1 MLKIQFHIAL
11 CLLGLVCAACQPK
24 VSTSSTDNTTGFNI
38 DIQDDTTHITIYSP
52 WQRGQVMQQLSFSQ
66 PYERIVCTSATHM
79 GFISELGMMDKVIGV
94 CRPERVYNL
103 SEEDREHI
111 TDIGDDMQPSMEK
124 ILMLNPDLVILYT
137 YAQGDPIPAQVEA
150 LGVPILYCNEW
161 TETTPLARAEWI
173 RLFGAVFGCST
184 KADSIYASVR
194 DAYAQLKGNEAMRL
208 KGNSEYN
215 SEREALNHSEQPA
228 GLQNARKAS
237 IMSGMSWRGT
247 WYVPAGGTYMGC
259 LFRDAGAQYKYEDDP
274 STSSLPLTM
283 EQAIQDFAQ
292 TDVWVGCEANSLA
305 ELSSIDQKHTWFKA
319 YQTGQ
324 VYNFRRRALPSG
336 ANDFWESATVH
347 PERVLQDLQ
356 KVLRGDTTGLY
367 YTMPLR

>member
-1 MLKIQFHIAL
+1 MSRLYFIL
-11 CLLGLVCAACQPK
+11 CLFGLVCVACQPT
-24 VSTSSTDNTTGFNI
+24 VGTSSTDNTTGFTI
-38 DIQDDTTHITIYSP
+38 DIQNDSTTITIYSP

-79 GFISELGMMDKVIGV
+79 GFMHELGLMDKVIGV
-94 CRPERVYNL
+94 CRPNRIYNL
-103 SEEDREHI
+103 SDEQRKTMI
-111 TDIGDDMQPSMEK
+111 DIGDDIQPNMEA
-124 ILMLNPDLVILYT
+124 ILLAKPDAVIIST
-137 YAQGDPIPAQVEA
+137 YAEGDQVPGQIEA
-150 LGVPILYCNEW
+150 LGIPVFYCNEW
-161 TETTPLARAEWI
+161 TENTPLKRAEWI
-173 RLFGAVFGCST
+173 RFFGAIFGCQP

-194 DAYAQLKGNEAMRL
+194 DAYAQLKVDGLKARGDEA
-208 KGNSEYN
+208 KG
-215 SEREALNHSEQPA
+215 
-228 GLQNARKAS
+228 KS

-247 WYVPAGGTYMGC
+247 WYVPTGGTFMGH
-259 LFRDAGAQYKYEDDP
+259 LFRDAGAQYQYEDNP
-274 STSSLPLTM
+274 STTSIPLTI
-283 EQAIQDFAQ
+283 EQALQDFAEV
-292 TDVWVGCEANSLA
+292 DVWVGCEANSMA

>member
-1 MLKIQFHIAL
+1 MLKIKFYITL
-11 CLLGLVCAACQPK
+11 CLFGLVCVACQPK
-24 VSTSSTDNTTGFNI
+24 STSSVTDDTAGFTI
-38 DIQDDTTHITIYSP
+38 DIHNDSTHITIYSP
-52 WQRGQVMQQLSFSQ
+52 WQKGQVMQKLSFNQ

-79 GFISELGMMDKVIGV
+79 GFIHELGMMDKVVGV

-103 SEEDREHI
+103 REEDRERI

-124 ILMLNPDLVILYT
+124 ILLLNPDLVILYT

-150 LGVPILYCNEW
+150 LGIPILYCNEW

-194 DAYAQLKGNEAMRL
+194 DAYEQLKGDEAMRR
-208 KGNSEYN
+208 KGN

-228 GLQNARKAS
+228 GLLNTRKAS

-247 WYVPAGGTYMGC
+247 WYVPTGGTFMGC

-292 TDVWVGCEANSLA
+292 TDVWVGCEASSLA
-305 ELSSIDQKHTWFKA
+305 ELATVDSKHTWFKA

>member
-1 MLKIQFHIAL
+1 MSRLYFIL
-11 CLLGLVCAACQPK
+11 CLFGLVCVACQPK
-24 VSTSSTDNTTGFNI
+24 STSSVTDNTTGFTI
-38 DIQDDTTHITIYSP
+38 DIQNDSTTITIYSP
-52 WQRGQVMQQLSFSQ
+52 WQKGQVMQRLAFSQ

-79 GFISELGMMDKVIGV
+79 GFISELGMMDKVVGV

-103 SEEDREHI
+103 SDEDRQRI

-124 ILMLNPDLVILYT
+124 ILLLNPDLVILYT

-150 LGVPILYCNEW
+150 LGIPVLYCNEW

-173 RLFGAVFGCST
+173 RIFGAVFGCQQ

-194 DAYAQLKGNEAMRL
+194 DAYAQLKVDSLKAKGDEARGDEA
-208 KGNSEYN
+208 KG
-215 SEREALNHSEQPA
+215 
-228 GLQNARKAS
+228 KS

-247 WYVPAGGTYMGC
+247 WYVPAGGTFMGN

-274 STSSLPLTM
+274 STSSIPLTM
-283 EQAIQDFAQ
+283 EQAIQDFAHA
-292 TDVWVGCEANSLA
+292 DVWVGCEANSLT
-305 ELSSIDQKHTWFKA
+305 ELVAIDNKHTWFKA
-319 YQTGQ
+319 YQTGK

-347 PERVLQDLQ
+347 PERVLEDLQ
-356 KVLRGDTTGLY
+356 KVLRGDTTELY
-367 YTMPLR
+367 YMMQLK